1 MTATGTAIDAV
12 AATPGPAAA
21 AGGSSLTGTA
31 ALVRFILRR
40 DRVRL
45 PVWIVGL
52 TVLVLITASSVKS
65 LYPTQADLDEGAA
78 PMYGNAAVIAL
89 NGPTYGIDTYGG
101 QMVFQIGSFG
111 YVTVALMGMFLV
123 GRHTRADEETGRT
136 ELLRA
141 TVLGRDAP
149 VAAVLVVAAGAFA
162 LLGALISLSLV
173 SQDVPA
179 GGSWLYGTAM
189 GAFGFLF
196 ACVTALTAQVS
207 EHNRAALG
215 LAGVAVGASFVLR
228 AVGDTGGGALSW
240 LSPMGWAQYTKPF
253 AGDRWWPL
261 LLVVAASVALIAGAL
276 ALLARRD
283 LGGGLVQPRPGPAHA
298 APSLGR
304 PVGLAVRLQR
314 AVLASWA
321 AGLVLTGVSYGSLG
335 EDVED
340 LLGDN
345 DAFAD
350 IIAQAGGELTDSFF
364 ATSTLMIALIAGG
377 FAVSSTLRLRSEES
391 SGRAEV
397 LLVTGVGRTRW
408 AASHLAVALGG
419 SVVLMVASGLGMGLT
434 YATIADDLGEA
445 GPILGAAL
453 AFVPALWVLVGVA
466 FALFGLAPRW
476 AAAAWAALVGAFV
489 VGLLGELID
498 LPSAVMNLSPFQH
511 VPAMPAEGFDPVPAL
526 VLTAV
531 AAGLVAAGF
540 AGFHRRDAG
549 Y

>member
-1 MTATGTAIDAV
+1 MTATGTAVDAV

-21 AGGSSLTGTA
+21 GGGSTLTGSG

-52 TVLVLITASSVKS
+52 TVLVLITASSVRS

-78 PMYGNAAVIAL
+78 PMYDNAAVIAL

-101 QMVFQIGSFG
+101 QMVFQVGSFG

-141 TVLGRDAP
+141 TVLGRNAP

-162 LLGALISLSLV
+162 LVGALIALSLV

-179 GGSWLYGTAM
+179 GGSWLYGAAM

-215 LAGVAVGASFVLR
+215 LAGVAVGASYLVR
-228 AVGDTGGGALSW
+228 AVGDIGGGALSW

-261 LLVVAASVALIAGAL
+261 VLLALASAALIAGAF

-283 LGGGLVQPRPGPAHA
+283 LGGGLVQPRPGPARA

-314 AVLASWA
+314 AVIASWA

-345 DAFAD
+345 EAFAD

-377 FAVSSTLRLRSEES
+377 FAVSSALRLRSEES

-397 LLVTGVGRTRW
+397 LLVTGVGRARW
-408 AASHLAVALGG
+408 AASHLVVALAG
-419 SVVLMVASGLGMGLT
+419 SAVLMVASGLGMGLT
-434 YATIADDLGEA
+434 YAAIADDLGEA

-476 AAAAWAALVGAFV
+476 TAAAWAALVGAFV

-526 VLTAV
+526 VLPAV

-540 AGFHRRDAG
+540 VGFQRRDAG

>member
-1 MTATGTAIDAV
+1 MTATGTV
-12 AATPGPAAA
+12 APATPAAPEPAAA
-21 AGGSSLTGTA
+21 RDGSTLTGTGT
-31 ALVRFILRR
+31 LVRFILRR

-45 PVWIVGL
+45 PLWLAGL
-52 TVLVLITASSVKS
+52 TLLVLVTASSVKG
-65 LYPTQADLDEGAA
+65 LYPTQADLVEGAA
-78 PMYGNAAVIAL
+78 PMYGNAAVVAL
-89 NGPTYGIDTYGG
+89 NGPTYAIDTYGG

-111 YVTVALMGMFLV
+111 YVVVALMGMFLV

-141 TVLGRDAP
+141 AVLGRNAP
-149 VAAVLVVAAGAFA
+149 VAAVLAVAAGAFA
-162 LLGALISLSLV
+162 VLGVLIALSLA
-173 SQDVPA
+173 SQGVPA
-179 GGSWLYGTAM
+179 EGSWLFGSAM
-189 GAFGFLF
+189 GGFGFFF

-215 LAGVAVGASFVLR
+215 LAGVALGASYVLR
-228 AVGDTGGGALSW
+228 ALGDIGSGALSW
-240 LSPMGWAQYTKPF
+240 LSPMGWAQYAKPF
-253 AGDRWWPL
+253 AGDRSWPL
-261 LLVVAASVALIAGAL
+261 LLLAAAALGLVAAAVAV
-276 ALLARRD
+276 LARRD
-283 LGGGLVQPRPGPAHA
+283 LGGGLVQPSPGPAHA
-298 APSLGR
+298 APSLGT
-304 PVGLAVRLQR
+304 PLGLALRLQR
-314 AVLASWA
+314 AVLAAWA
-321 AGLVLTGVSYGSLG
+321 AGLALIAVSYGSLG

-350 IIAQAGGELTDSFF
+350 IVAQAGGDLTDSFF

-377 FAVSSTLRLRSEES
+377 FAVSSALRLRSEES
-391 SGRAEV
+391 SGRAEA
-397 LLVTGVGRTRW
+397 LLVTGIGRTRW
-408 AASHLAVALGG
+408 AASHLAVSLGG
-419 SVVLMVASGLGMGLT
+419 SAALMVAAGLAMGLT

-511 VPAMPAEGFDPVPAL
+511 VPAMPAQGFDPVPMLA
-526 VLTAV
+526 LTAV
-531 AAGLVAAGF
+531 AGGLVAAGF
-540 AGFHRRDAG
+540 VGFRRRDAG